1 MSRTGGG
8 AGAGELDTA
17 AVAIQPLTP
26 ARWPDVEKLFG
37 KNGACGGCWCTW
49 WRQSRAEYRANS
61 GDPNRRALKA
71 IVDSGTVPGLLA
83 YAGGEP
89 VGWVAVQPR
98 TEYAALARSRT
109 LAPVDDAPV
118 WSVTC
123 FFVAKTWRGRGLMRK
138 LLEAAVAH
146 ARAHGATIVEG
157 YPVESAS
164 ALPAAFVY
172 TGVPAVFE
180 AGGFEEVARRSR
192 TKPIYR
198 RRLTPRASA
207 RGTDPSGRS

>member
-1 MSRTGGG
+1 MEPRKTPPRAP
-8 AGAGELDTA
+8 AGRVEAEKVSVEPLTA
-17 AVAIQPLTP
+17 A
-26 ARWPDVEKLFG
+26 RWADLERLFG
-37 KNGACGGCWCTW
+37 TKGACGGCWCTW

-71 IVDSGTVPGLLA
+71 IVDAGTVPGLLA
-83 YAGGEP
+83 YADGEP

-98 TEYAALARSRT
+98 SEYAALARSRT

-138 LLEAAVAH
+138 LLDGAVAH

-157 YPVESAS
+157 YPVESSS

-198 RRLTPRASA
+198 RRLVPSRRA
-207 RGTDPSGRS
+207 R